1 MRELSTSSGLQTY
14 RVSHYFS
21 AHEVPY
27 IGQYMHLLRDTC
39 IISYIILLNPA
50 VSGGGVVIRN
60 IDEEL
65 DIELVTFKHAT

>member
-1 MRELSTSSGLQTY
+1 MSCQHHRGYRLTGFHTISVPMRY
-14 RVSHYFS
+14 
-21 AHEVPY
+21 A
-27 IGQYMHLLRDTC
+27 GQYMHLLRDTC